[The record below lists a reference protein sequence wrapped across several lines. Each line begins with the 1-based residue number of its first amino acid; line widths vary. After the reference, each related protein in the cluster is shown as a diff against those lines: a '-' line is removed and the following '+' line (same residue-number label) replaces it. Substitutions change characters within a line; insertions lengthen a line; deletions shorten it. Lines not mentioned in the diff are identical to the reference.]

1 MAAEDDKAIVVDK
14 PHIQV
19 YAMVFNRRLTMSN
32 TNFTQGDW
40 QVRVDQ
46 IVPSSEA
53 ESFAVVTDD
62 FDVIS
67 PMLGIRN
74 EYDASLIAAAPKMYE
89 ALDEA
94 VKDLVAYQFNAR
106 MAAKSDSAWVGVS
119 EILQPSVDMARSALA
134 KARGE

>member
-32 TNFTQGDW
+32 TNFTQGNW

-46 IVPSSEA
+46 IVPSSKA
-53 ESFAVVTDD
+53 ESFLVATDE

>member
-46 IVPSSEA
+46 IVPSSKA
-53 ESFAVVTDD
+53 ESFLVATDE
-62 FDVIS
+62 FDVTS

>member
-32 TNFTQGDW
+32 TNFTQGNW

-46 IVPSSEA
+46 IVPSSKA
-53 ESFAVVTDD
+53 ESFVVVTDD

-74 EYDASLIAAAPKMYE
+74 ESDASLIAAAPKMYA

>member
-46 IVPSSEA
+46 IVPSSKA
-53 ESFAVVTDD
+53 ESFVVATDE

>member
-1 MAAEDDKAIVVDK
+1 VAAEDDKAIVVDK

-19 YAMVFNRRLTMSN
+19 YAMVLTRGLVMSN

-46 IVPSSEA
+46 IVPSSKA
-53 ESFAVVTDD
+53 ESFVFATDE

-74 EYDASLIAAAPKMYE
+74 ESDANLIAAAPKMYA
-89 ALDEA
+89 ALSQLLTDNHVHGHTTPETLNNIE
-94 VKDLVAYQFNAR
+94 KL
-106 MAAKSDSAWVGVS
+106 
-119 EILQPSVDMARSALA
+119 LA
-134 KARGE
+134 EARGE

>member
-1 MAAEDDKAIVVDK
+1 MEDNKTIVVDK
-14 PHIQV
+14 PRIQV
-19 YAMVFNRRLTMSN
+19 YAMVLTRGLVMSN
-32 TNFTQGDW
+32 TNFTQGNW

-46 IVPSSEA
+46 IVPSSKA
-53 ESFAVVTDD
+53 ESFLVATDE